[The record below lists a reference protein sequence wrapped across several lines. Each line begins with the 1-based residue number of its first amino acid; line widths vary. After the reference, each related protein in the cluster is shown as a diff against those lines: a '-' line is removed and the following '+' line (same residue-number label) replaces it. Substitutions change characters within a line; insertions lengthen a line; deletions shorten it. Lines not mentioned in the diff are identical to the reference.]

1 VTPVYGGRE
10 TCFQEDSAFAN
21 VDESQLERTIS
32 SWKLR
37 AQFMCRSWPSKN
49 CQIMRPFDKNVDQ
62 KSPTFALPQSDPVI
76 EARKPLLFIDL
87 CWCREGESNPQDPKV
102 GGF

>member
-1 VTPVYGGRE
+1 MDWNDSYIA
-10 TCFQEDSAFAN
+10 SAFLPIAIR
-21 VDESQLERTIS
+21 LS
-32 SWKLR
+32 SRARRRGWFAYVSLVYVKKLPDY
-37 AQFMCRSWPSKN
+37 AA
-49 CQIMRPFDKNVDQ
+49 FDKNVDR
-62 KSPTFALPQSDPVI
+62 KSPMFTPPQSHPVI

>member
-1 VTPVYGGRE
+1 VSLVS
-10 TCFQEDSAFAN
+10 FK
-21 VDESQLERTIS
+21 
-32 SWKLR
+32 KLR
-37 AQFMCRSWPSKN
+37 DYAA
-49 CQIMRPFDKNVDQ
+49 FDKNVDR
-62 KSPTFALPQSDPVI
+62 KSPTFAAAPQSHPVI